1 MGGEAEGHFDS
12 FNDSVSEG
20 AGGSRRAPAEAAA
33 SAPSAGGHSMR
44 PTIVA
49 LTVLAFLALGCS
61 SLRDTQNL
69 PSPPRDVIPPG
80 PEADNAGYF

>member
-1 MGGEAEGHFDS
+1 MGAGDRRGLGSVMGLDA
-12 FNDSVSEG
+12 DSVG
-20 AGGSRRAPAEAAA
+20 VSRGTPAEPAA
-33 SAPSAGGHSMR
+33 STPPARTTAMR

-49 LTVLAFLALGCS
+49 LTVLAFLVLGCS
-61 SLRDTQNL
+61 ALRDTQNL